1 MHTLLILIQ
10 KEFLQ
15 IRRNSFLPRLIIAFP
30 VMIMLVMP
38 WIATMDVRHVGVA
51 VIDNDHSTVSRRIV
65 SHVGATDWFTLHDVA
80 PDYATALQQ
89 LEQGKVD
96 VIVEIPQ
103 HFERDMTLATP
114 KPVSISA
121 NSVNA
126 TKGSL
131 GMQYVLQAVARTLKE
146 WQAERGIRMPVAELT
161 VVQNRYNPTLNYR
174 HYMIPALMIML
185 LVLICCFLPAL
196 NIVGEKETGTIE
208 QINVT
213 PLGKLTFTLGK
224 LIPYWIIGVF
234 VLTIAMLV
242 AWAVYGLWPVGSLG
256 AIYLAAILFI
266 FTMSGFGVVL
276 ANISDTM
283 QQAMFVMLFFV
294 MIFVLMSG
302 LMTPIES
309 MPHWSQTLTLFLPP
323 RYFIEVMRSVYLKG
337 TTIAELWHNFAAL
350 GIFAVMLNLLAA
362 ATYKKQ
368 A

>member
-103 HFERDMTLATP
+103 HFERDMTLAKP

-146 WQAERGIRMPVAELT
+146 WQAEQGIRMPVAELT

-337 TTIAELWHNFAAL
+337 TTISELWHNFAAL
-350 GIFAVMLNLLAA
+350 AIFAVILNLLAA

>member
-1 MHTLLILIQ
+1 
-10 KEFLQ
+10 
-15 IRRNSFLPRLIIAFP
+15 
-30 VMIMLVMP
+30 MLVMP
-38 WIATMDVRHVGVA
+38 WITTMDVRHVGVIVVDSDRSA
-51 VIDNDHSTVSRRIV
+51 ASRRII
-65 SHVGATDWFTLHDVA
+65 SHIGATDWFTLYHVI

-89 LEQGKVD
+89 LEQGDAD

-103 HFERDMTLATP
+103 HFERDMIQT
-114 KPVSISA
+114 KPQPISISA

-126 TKGSL
+126 TKGAL
-131 GMQYVLQAVARTLKE
+131 GMQYVLQTVARTLKE
-146 WQAERGIRMPVAELT
+146 LQTEHGTEAPVSELT

-185 LVLICCFLPAL
+185 IILICCFLPTL
-196 NIVGEKETGTIE
+196 NIVSEKEVGTIE

-224 LIPYWIIGVF
+224 LIPYWMIGIL
-234 VLTIAMLV
+234 VLTIAIIV
-242 AWAVYGLWPVGSLG
+242 AWIVYGLWPVGSFG
-256 AIYLAAILFI
+256 AIYFAAILFI

-283 QQAMFVMLFFV
+283 QQAMFVMFFFV

-309 MPHWSQTLTLFLPP
+309 MPRWAQTATLFLPP
-323 RYFIEVMRSVYLKG
+323 RHFIEVMRSVYLKG
-337 TTIAELWHNFAAL
+337 TTVAELWRCYAAL
-350 GIFAVMLNLLAA
+350 GSFAVLFNLLAI

>member
-1 MHTLLILIQ
+1 MRTLLILIQ

-15 IRRNSFLPRLIIAFP
+15 IGRNSFLPRLIIAFP
-30 VMIMLVMP
+30 IMIMLIMP
-38 WIATMDVRHVGVA
+38 WITTMDVRHVGVA
-51 VIDNDHSTVSRRIV
+51 VIDNDRTSVSRRII
-65 SHVGATDWFTLHDVA
+65 SHIGATEWFTLRDVA

-89 LEQGKVD
+89 LEQGEVD
-96 VIVEIPQ
+96 VIVEIP
-103 HFERDMTLATP
+103 HRFERDMTLAAP
-114 KPVSISA
+114 QPISISA

-131 GMQYVLQAVARTLKE
+131 GMQYVLQTVARTLRE
-146 WQAERGIRMPVAELT
+146 LQAERGITASVAELA

-185 LVLICCFLPAL
+185 LILICCFLPTL

-224 LIPYWIIGVF
+224 LIPYWIIGLF
-234 VLTIAMLV
+234 VLTVAILV
-242 AWAVYGLWPVGSLG
+242 ARLVYGLWPVGSFG

-283 QQAMFVMLFFV
+283 QQAMFVMFFFV

-309 MPHWSQTLTLFLPP
+309 MPRWSQTVTMFLPP
-323 RYFIEVMRSVYLKG
+323 RYFIEVMRAVYLKG
-337 TTIAELWHNFAAL
+337 TTMSELWHNFAAL
-350 GIFAVMLNLLAA
+350 GIFAVLFNLLAA

>member
-15 IRRNSFLPRLIIAFP
+15 IRRNSFLPRLIIVFP

-103 HFERDMTLATP
+103 HFERDMTLAKP

-146 WQAERGIRMPVAELT
+146 WQAEQGIRMPVAELT

-350 GIFAVMLNLLAA
+350 AIFAVILNLLAA

>member
-1 MHTLLILIQ
+1 MRTLLILIQ

-15 IRRNSFLPRLIIAFP
+15 IRRNSFLPRLIVAFP
-30 VMIMLVMP
+30 ILIMLIMP
-38 WIATMDVRHVGVA
+38 WITTMDVRHVGVA
-51 VIDNDHSTVSRRIV
+51 VIDNDRSSVSRRII
-65 SHVGATDWFTLHDVA
+65 SHIGATEWFTLRDGA
-80 PDYATALQQ
+80 PDYATALRQ
-89 LEQGKVD
+89 LEQGEVD
-96 VIVEIPQ
+96 VIVEIPH
-103 HFERDMTLATP
+103 HFERDMILATP
-114 KPVSISA
+114 QPINISA

-131 GMQYVLQAVARTLKE
+131 GMQYVLQTIARTLRE
-146 WQAERGIRMPVAELT
+146 LQTERGITTSVAELA

-185 LVLICCFLPAL
+185 LILICCFLPTL

-213 PLGKLTFTLGK
+213 PLSKLTFTLGK
-224 LIPYWIIGVF
+224 LIPYWIIGLF
-234 VLTIAMLV
+234 VLTVAILV
-242 AWAVYGLWPVGSLG
+242 ARLVYGLWPAGSFG
-256 AIYLAAILFI
+256 TIYLAAMLFI
-266 FTMSGFGVVL
+266 FTMSGFSVVL

-283 QQAMFVMLFFV
+283 QQAVFVMFFFV

-309 MPHWSQTLTLFLPP
+309 MPRWSQTVTMFLPP
-323 RYFIEVMRSVYLKG
+323 RYFIEVMRAVYLKG
-337 TTIAELWHNFAAL
+337 TTMAELWHNFAAL
-350 GIFAVMLNLLAA
+350 CAFAMLFNLLAA

>member
-1 MHTLLILIQ
+1 MRTLLILIQ
-10 KEFLQ
+10 KEFTQ
-15 IRRNSFLPRLIIAFP
+15 IRRNSFIPKFIIGFP
-30 VMIMLVMP
+30 VMIMLIMP
-38 WIATMDVRHVGVA
+38 WVTTMDVHHVGVT
-51 VIDNDHSTVSRRIV
+51 VVDSDRSTASRRII
-65 SHVGATDWFTLHDVA
+65 SHIGATDWFTLHDVA
-80 PDYATALQQ
+80 PDYATALRQ
-89 LEQGKVD
+89 LEQGEAD
-96 VIVEIPQ
+96 VIVGIPQ
-103 HFERDMTLATP
+103 HFERDMALATP
-114 KPVSISA
+114 QPISISA

-131 GMQYVLQAVARTLKE
+131 GMQYVLQTVAATLCELQSENGATAAVS
-146 WQAERGIRMPVAELT
+146 ELV
-161 VVQNRYNPTLNYR
+161 VVQNRYNPTMNYR

-185 LVLICCFLPAL
+185 IILICGFLPAL
-196 NIVGEKETGTIE
+196 NIVSEKEVGTIE

-213 PLGKLTFTLGK
+213 PLGKITFTLGK
-224 LIPYWIIGVF
+224 LIPYWIIGLF
-234 VLTIAMLV
+234 VLTVAMLV

-256 AIYLAAILFI
+256 AIYLAAVLFI

-283 QQAMFVMLFFV
+283 QQAMFVMFFFV

-309 MPHWSQTLTLFLPP
+309 MPRWSQTVTLFLPP

-337 TTIAELWHNFAAL
+337 TSVAELWQCYAAL
-350 GIFAVMLNLLAA
+350 GVFAVLFNLFAA

>member
-1 MHTLLILIQ
+1 MRTLLILIQ

-30 VMIMLVMP
+30 IMIMLIMP
-38 WIATMDVRHVGVA
+38 WITTMDVRHVGVA
-51 VIDNDHSTVSRRIV
+51 VIDSDRSSVSRRII
-65 SHVGATDWFTLHDVA
+65 SHIGATDWFTLRDVA
-80 PDYATALQQ
+80 PDYATALRQ
-89 LEQGKVD
+89 LEQGEVD
-96 VIVEIPQ
+96 VIVEIPH
-103 HFERDMTLATP
+103 HFERDMTLAAP
-114 KPVSISA
+114 QPISISA

-131 GMQYVLQAVARTLKE
+131 GMQYVLQTVARTLRE
-146 WQAERGIRMPVAELT
+146 LQTERGFTASVAELT

-185 LVLICCFLPAL
+185 LILICCFLPTL

-213 PLGKLTFTLGK
+213 PLSKLTFTLGK
-224 LIPYWIIGVF
+224 LIPYWIIGLF
-234 VLTIAMLV
+234 VLTVAILV
-242 AWAVYGLWPVGSLG
+242 ARLVYGLWPIGSFG
-256 AIYLAAILFI
+256 AIYLTAMLFI

-283 QQAMFVMLFFV
+283 QQAMFVMFFFV

-309 MPHWSQTLTLFLPP
+309 MPRWSQTVTMFLPP
-323 RYFIEVMRSVYLKG
+323 RYFIEVMRAVYLKG
-337 TTIAELWHNFAAL
+337 TTMAELWHNFAAL
-350 GIFAVMLNLLAA
+350 GAFAVLFNLLAA